1 MRRSE
6 EMPLDPEVL
15 AELEVID
22 QTLRGEPV
30 DPEYAELAELALL
43 LAGERGTP
51 SVEHA
56 RALDVRAERRFARA
70 PAPGSSAPGRVR
82 RWFTSP
88 RLGGAV
94 GVLAALAVGVVLVS
108 NSGSGISASSTTS
121 SGSAALQARSSASG
135 ASSGTNSGGSANAG
149 ISSAPATAS
158 HAAQK
163 SASAATGSSSLSS
176 SAANSSGS
184 SAANSSSSSA
194 ASSSSSSAANS
205 SAEFGSGGVPATVPT
220 PNTSG
225 RKVVQSAQLTLSS
238 SSARI
243 DTVSQEVFNVVA
255 QESGIVKSSQVTS
268 APGKNGSGTASFNLS
283 IPTANLETTLQD
295 LSALQYAH
303 VVSRTD
309 ATQDVTD
316 TYRSDQHQLQD
327 AQALRTSLLK
337 QLENATTQIEIDSLK
352 AQLRDAETQINAD
365 QSTLNDLQRRI
376 SYSNLEVQ
384 LYGGYVPVPVTTH
397 SAKGFTLSRALHD
410 AGRVLVVAAGVI
422 LIALAVMVPI
432 GLVIALGLW
441 ISYWLR
447 QRRREQALDQG

>member
-194 ASSSSSSAANS
+194 ANS

-352 AQLRDAETQINAD
+352 AQLRDAEAQINAD